1 MQHRVLIQP
10 LMMLLAVGKCDYCTS
25 VPLANATFLASSQ
38 QQTPTGQLYGG
49 YTRGE
54 NATEADRPNASI
66 PTIGPPANC
75 ARRVAPPLTLLTLL
89 PLKVCARRTRAMDAP
104 RSGGNHHDRSVPQQR
119 SVQRQLGLVVLF
131 GVGQM
136 HRSRPTIFT
145 NS

>member
-10 LMMLLAVGKCDYCTS
+10 LMMLLAVGKCDYCTG

-49 YTRGE
+49 Y
-54 NATEADRPNASI
+54 I

-104 RSGGNHHDRSVPQQR
+104 R
-119 SVQRQLGLVVLF
+119 
-131 GVGQM
+131 
-136 HRSRPTIFT
+136 
-145 NS
+145 